1 LYRGAGSPR
10 YTEPV
15 LVFSALQAPSGNA
28 IRMVRIVAG
37 VLALMMVVIIIL
49 KRRKGNGDKKDDF

>member
-1 LYRGAGSPR
+1 
-10 YTEPV
+10 